1 MRYLILS
8 DIHANLAAFEAVL
21 AAAGTVDAVWCLG
34 DTVGYGPQPNECIER
49 LRGLPGL
56 VCVAGNHDYGALGKL
71 DLGQF
76 NHDARIAAEWTARR
90 LTPANRAWL
99 DGLPEREEREGFT
112 LVHGSPRFPIWEY
125 VLTPAVAFENMAY
138 FATLTCLVGHSH
150 VPVVFQEGRAGQGA
164 IAFLPVPDEPFRYR
178 PVRSII
184 NPGSVGQP
192 RDGDPRASFI
202 LLDPDAGT
210 FVLQRVAYP
219 IEETQAQM
227 RAAGLPPRLASRLSY
242 GL

>member
-1 MRYLILS
+1 MRYLVLS
-8 DIHANLAAFEAVL
+8 DIHANLAALEAVL
-21 AAAGTVDAVWCLG
+21 AAAGAVDAVWCLG
-34 DTVGYGPQPNECIER
+34 DTVGYGPEPNECIER

-56 VCVAGNHDYGALGKL
+56 VCVAGNHDWAALGRV
-71 DLGQF
+71 DLSEF
-76 NHDARIAAEWTARR
+76 NRDARVAAEWTARQ

-99 DGLPEREEREGFT
+99 AELPERVEREGFT

-125 VLTPAVAFENMAY
+125 VLTEAVAFESLAH

-150 VPVVFQEGRAGQGA
+150 VPVVFQEAGGGRGV
-164 IAFLPVPDEPFRYR
+164 IAFLLTPGETFRYR

-192 RDGDPRASFI
+192 RDGDPRASLI

-210 FVLQRVAYP
+210 LVYQRVPYP
-219 IEETQAQM
+219 IEETQAHM
-227 RAAGLPPRLASRLSY
+227 RAAGLPPRLAARLSH

>member
-21 AAAGTVDAVWCLG
+21 AAAGVVDAVWCLG

-49 LRGLPGL
+49 LQGLPGL
-56 VCVAGNHDYGALGKL
+56 VCVAGNHDWAALGKL
-71 DLGQF
+71 DLSAF
-76 NHDARIAAEWTARR
+76 NRDARTAAEWTART

-99 DGLPEREEREGFT
+99 EGLPERVEREGFT

-125 VLTPAVAFENMAY
+125 VLTPAVAFENLAY
-138 FATLTCLVGHSH
+138 FDTLTCLVGHSH
-150 VPVVFQEGRAGQGA
+150 IPAIFQEGRAGQGV
-164 IAFLPVPDEPFRYR
+164 IQFVPVPGEPFRYR

-184 NPGSVGQP
+184 NPGGVGQP

-210 FVLQRVAYP
+210 LVYHRVPYP
-219 IEETQAQM
+219 VEETQARM
-227 RAAGLPPRLASRLSY
+227 RAAGLPPRLAARLSY